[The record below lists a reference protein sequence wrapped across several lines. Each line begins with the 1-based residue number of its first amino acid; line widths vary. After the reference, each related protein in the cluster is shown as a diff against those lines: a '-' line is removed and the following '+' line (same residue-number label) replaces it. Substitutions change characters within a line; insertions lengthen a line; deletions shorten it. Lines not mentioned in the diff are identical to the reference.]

1 MANIDSLKKKLNDPE
16 FVDKILSEETKD
28 ICKVL
33 TFKINGRPESYARER
48 KGRGKHFYNPKS
60 EKMAKTRKDLIHQLS
75 KEDYAFIKNLIDNP
89 ESDYFVELSMK
100 YFIKIPNSTSI
111 KDSIKM
117 IHGII
122 RPIVRPDID
131 NYNKYI
137 LDTLHEVL
145 YDDDNRVVRS
155 EEEKLYAI
163 EPRTEITAFIYVKN
177 GNKE

>member
-1 MANIDSLKKKLNDPE
+1 MANIDSLKKKLEDPE
-16 FVDKILSEETKD
+16 FVDKILSEEEKD
-28 ICKVL
+28 TCKVL
-33 TFKINGRPESYARER
+33 TFKIEGKPESYARER

-60 EKMAKTRKDLIHQLS
+60 GKMSKTRKNLIHQLS
-75 KEDYAFIKNLIDNP
+75 KEDYNFMKELINDPN
-89 ESDYFVELSMK
+89 SKYFVELSMK

-111 KDSIKM
+111 RDSIKM
-117 IHGII
+117 IHGVI

-137 LDTLHEVL
+137 LDTFHEIL